1 MYNSSCR
8 SVPMSGVQRT
18 SRIAGPTGN
27 EGKFSVTPMHM
38 VQFVTLLAQG
48 TMCGGVA
55 EIFFQRLFM
64 LASTT
69 ARLSRCQPHVLVRR
83 FRQGSTPSPPLSLGV
98 VRASQ
103 FTTHI
108 AQDQHGSRGSTD
120 HFCGSSFYAPQSI

>member
-1 MYNSSCR
+1 
-8 SVPMSGVQRT
+8 
-18 SRIAGPTGN
+18 
-27 EGKFSVTPMHM
+27 MHM

-120 HFCGSSFYAPQSI
+120 HFCGSSFYAPINSEFTDFLPWFKIAFTFGIKTETFPQTLI